1 MSSHTKQ
8 ITSTSIYYLDLRQ
21 QNERVQVVVRE
32 YDFLQ
37 LGESLKFVQVL
48 VVDNKVKPHV
58 SQVHLF
64 DLIVEFGPLENFKGI
79 SKDVEY
85 PV

>member
-1 MSSHTKQ
+1 M
-8 ITSTSIYYLDLRQ
+8 
-21 QNERVQVVVRE
+21 RE

-64 DLIVEFGPLENFKGI
+64 DLIVEFGALENFKGI
-79 SKDVEY
+79 SEDIEY